1 MIMTLFLMT
10 LVFASGFALCWF
22 AKDKITVLVTGTES
36 FIGRLEAKAAALKA
50 VL

>member
-1 MIMTLFLMT
+1 MTLFI
-10 LVFASGFALCWF
+10 ASISAAAGFTLCWL

-36 FIGRLEAKAAALKA
+36 FIATLEAKVKALKA